1 MLKALTLAEGTERC
15 GLVYARRE
23 SEAAT
28 SGSAMMPPTV
38 GAYWEEGNFDTNCRR
53 YRKIW
58 RITEFGDDTG
68 IWRIQEFG
76 EYRNLDSTSSFD
88 AATTRITSS
97 SRRNRPGLATAGC
110 GNSAG

>member
-28 SGSAMMPPTV
+28 SGSAMMPDGRPAPRWP
-38 GAYWEEGNFDTNCRR
+38 GRR
-53 YRKIW
+53 GGKLNKRIPLFGEYRNL
-58 RITEFGDDTG
+58 ENTG

-76 EYRNLDSTSSFD
+76 QYE
-88 AATTRITSS
+88 
-97 SRRNRPGLATAGC
+97 
-110 GNSAG
+110 